1 MTLRP
6 GSRRQG
12 IIGESVR
19 RLEDEPLLRGD
30 ARFVADI
37 SFPNEA
43 HLRVVRSEVACGEIV
58 DIDVSDALGADG
70 VVGIWTGEDLAH
82 LPPIDFRQIGY
93 DELLPYRQTVLA
105 QGSVRYVGEPVA
117 IVVAE
122 DAYLAEDIAELVIV
136 DIEPLDLVPV
146 EAMVLESEYG
156 LVDQAFSQAHH
167 VLDLEFTVGRHSG
180 IPMETRGL
188 LARPDPETGQL
199 ELHGAS
205 KVPHYTCAAIS
216 TMLNLDP
223 HTVVG
228 RECAVGGG
236 FGIRGELYPEDVLVA
251 WAALRLNRPVK
262 WIEDRREHLI
272 AANHSRDQ
280 RHRIR
285 AAVDQDGLITAVDDE
300 FWYDQ
305 GAYVRTHG
313 ATVPSLTAAMLPGPY
328 SFPAYRSRGQI
339 VLTNKTP
346 AGTYRAPGRFE
357 ATFVCERV
365 VEAAA
370 RAVGLDP
377 VNVRRRNLIRPEA
390 MPFDRQLSVLGTSVV
405 LDSGDYPR
413 ILERLVDYIEF
424 ERLER
429 ELEQRRIDGE
439 LVGLGI
445 GMFVEKSGLGPFDD
459 VEITIRDDGS
469 VEVVT
474 GAASVGQGIET
485 VIAQICA
492 DDLDLDYRSIAVVHG
507 QTDRISRG
515 MGAFASRVTVMT
527 GSATRLAADA
537 VKEVARNL
545 AADLLEAS
553 VEDLEYRA
561 GAIGVRGQ
569 PDRSLTLSEIASASG
584 GELRAEASFTTD
596 HMTYPY
602 GAHAVLVSVD
612 PPTGEVEIERYVV
625 AYDVGR
631 AINPML
637 IEGQIQGGAAQG
649 IGGALLEELLYD
661 GVGQPLVTSF
671 MDYLMP
677 TASET
682 PAVEMLLSEDAP
694 SLLNPLGAK
703 GAGEGGTNACGAA
716 LATAIEQAIGRP
728 GAVTGLPVTP
738 SMIKAL
744 MKADPARG

>member
-1 MTLRP
+1 M
-6 GSRRQG
+6 
-12 IIGESVR
+12 IGESVR
-19 RLEDEPLLRGD
+19 RLEDGPLLRGR

-43 HLRVVRSEVACGEIV
+43 HLRVVRSEVASGSIV
-58 DIDVSDALGADG
+58 DIDVSEALRADG
-70 VVGIWTGEDLAH
+70 VVGVWTGEDLAAV
-82 LPPIDFRQIGY
+82 PPIDFRQIGY
-93 DELLPYRQTVLA
+93 DELLPYRQPVLA
-105 QGSVRYVGEPVA
+105 RGSVRYVGEPVA

-122 DAYLAEDIAELVIV
+122 DAYVAEDIAELVIV
-136 DIEPLDLVPV
+136 DIEPLELESV
-146 EAMVLESEYG
+146 EAMVLEGEYG
-156 LVDQAFSQAHH
+156 SVDQAFSEAHH
-167 VLDLEFTVGRHSG
+167 VLELELTVGRHSG

-188 LARPDPETGQL
+188 LARPDPDSGRL

-216 TMLNLDP
+216 AMLDLEP
-223 HTVVG
+223 QSVVG

-280 RHRIR
+280 RHIVR
-285 AAVDQDGLITAVDDE
+285 AAVDSDGLITAVDDE
-300 FWYDQ
+300 FWCDQ

-328 SFPAYRSRGQI
+328 AFPSYRSRGHI
-339 VLTNKTP
+339 CLSNKTP

-370 RAVGLDP
+370 RLVGLDP
-377 VNVRRRNLIRPEA
+377 VNVRRRNLIPTDA

-405 LDSGDYPR
+405 LDSGDYPL
-413 ILERLVDYIEF
+413 ILERLVDHIEF
-424 ERLER
+424 ERLDR
-429 ELEQRRIDGE
+429 ELAQRRSEGE
-439 LVGLGI
+439 MVGLGI
-445 GMFVEKSGLGPFDD
+445 GMFVEKSGLGPFED
-459 VEITIRDDGS
+459 VQISIRVDGS

-492 DDLDLDYRSIAVVHG
+492 DDLDMDYRNIEVVHG
-507 QTDRISRG
+507 QTDRIARG

-527 GSATRLAADA
+527 GSATRLATDA
-537 VKEVARNL
+537 VKEVARDL
-545 AADLLEAS
+545 AADMLEANA
-553 VEDLEYRA
+553 EDLEYRA

-569 PDRSLTLSEIASASG
+569 PGKTLTLAEIASAHG
-584 GELRAEASFTTD
+584 GTLRAEATFTTD

-602 GAHAVLVSVD
+602 GAHAVVVNVD
-612 PPTGEVEIERYVV
+612 AHTGAVKIERYVV
-625 AYDVGR
+625 AYDVGK

-649 IGGALLEELLYD
+649 VGGSLLEEFLYD
-661 GVGQPLVTSF
+661 SMGQPLVTSF
-671 MDYLMP
+671 MDYLLP
-677 TASET
+677 TASEM
-682 PAVEMLLSEDAP
+682 PAVEVLLSEDAP
-694 SLLNPLGAK
+694 SPLNPLGVK

-716 LATAIEQAIGRP
+716 LATAVEQAIGRP
-728 GAVTGLPVTP
+728 GAVTDLPITP
-738 SMIKAL
+738 SMIKA
-744 MKADPARG
+744 MMESAP

>member
-1 MTLRP
+1 M
-6 GSRRQG
+6 
-12 IIGESVR
+12 IGESVL
-19 RLEDEPLLRGD
+19 RLEDGPLLRGR
-30 ARFVADI
+30 ARFVADV
-37 SFPNEA
+37 SFPNEV
-43 HLRVVRSEVACGEIV
+43 HLRVVRSEIACGEIV
-58 DIDVSDALGADG
+58 EIDVSEALQADG
-70 VVGIWTGEDLAH
+70 VVGVWTGEDLAYV
-82 LPPIDFRQIGY
+82 PPIDFRQIGY
-93 DELLPYRQTVLA
+93 DELLPYRQPVLA
-105 QGSVRYVGEPVA
+105 QGTVRYVGEPVA
-117 IVVAE
+117 VVVAE
-122 DAYLAEDIAELVIV
+122 DAYMAEDIAELVIV
-136 DIEPLDLVPV
+136 DIEPSEFEPV
-146 EAMVLESEYG
+146 EAMVLDSKYG
-156 LVDQAFSQAHH
+156 SVDQAFSEADH
-167 VLDLEFTVGRHSG
+167 VLELELTVGRHSG

-188 LARPDPETGQL
+188 IARPDPDSGNL

-223 HTVVG
+223 RSVVG

-285 AAVDQDGLITAVDDE
+285 AAVSGDGTITAVDDE

-328 SFPAYRSRGQI
+328 VFPAYRSRGHI
-339 VLTNKTP
+339 CLSDKTP

-357 ATFVCERV
+357 ATFICERV

-370 RAVGLDP
+370 RSTGLDP
-377 VNVRRRNLIRPEA
+377 VSVRRRNLIAPDA
-390 MPFDRQLSVLGTSVV
+390 MPFDRRLAVLGTSVV

-413 ILERLVDYIEF
+413 ILERLVEHIDY

-429 ELEQRRIDGE
+429 ELTQRRLAGE
-439 LVGLGI
+439 LVGLGL
-445 GMFVEKSGLGPFDD
+445 GMFVEKSGLGPYDD
-459 VEITIRDDGS
+459 VHISVHGDGT

-492 DDLDLDYRSIAVVHG
+492 NDLDMDYRDIEVVHG
-507 QTDRISRG
+507 QTDRIARG

-527 GSATRLAADA
+527 GSATHLAADA
-537 VKEVARNL
+537 IKEVALDL
-545 AADLLEAS
+545 AADMLEANA
-553 VEDLEYRA
+553 EDLEYRG

-569 PDRSLTLSEIASASG
+569 PDRALTLAEIAAASG
-584 GELRAEASFTTD
+584 EPLRAEASFTTD

-602 GAHAVLVSVD
+602 GAHAVVVNVD
-612 PPTGEVEIERYVV
+612 PHTGEVEIERYVV

-649 IGGALLEELLYD
+649 IGGALLEEFLYD
-661 GVGQPLVTSF
+661 SAGQPLVTSF

-694 SLLNPLGAK
+694 SPLNPLGVK

-728 GAVTGLPVTP
+728 GAVTELPVTP

-744 MKADPARG
+744 MKSAL

>member
-1 MTLRP
+1 M
-6 GSRRQG
+6 
-12 IIGESVR
+12 IGESVR
-19 RLEDEPLLRGD
+19 RLEDGPLLRGR
-30 ARFVADI
+30 ARFVADV
-37 SFPNEA
+37 SFPDEV
-43 HLRVVRSEVACGEIV
+43 HLRVVRSEVASGLIV
-58 DIDVSDALGADG
+58 HIDVSEAVEADG
-70 VVGIWTGEDLAH
+70 IVGVWTGQDLAAV
-82 LPPIDFRQIGY
+82 PPIDFRQIGY
-93 DELLPYRQTVLA
+93 EELLPYRQPVLA
-105 QGSVRYVGEPVA
+105 REAVRYVGEPVA
-117 IVVAE
+117 IVVAD
-122 DAYLAEDIAELVIV
+122 DAYLAEDIAELVVV
-136 DIEPLDLVPV
+136 DIEPQDFEPV

-156 LVDQAFSQAHH
+156 PVDQAFSDAHH
-167 VLDLEFTVGRHSG
+167 VLEMELTVGRHSG

-188 LARPDPETGQL
+188 IARPDPDSGNL

-223 HTVVG
+223 RSVVG

-285 AAVDQDGLITAVDDE
+285 AAVSGDGTITAVDDE

-328 SFPAYRSRGQI
+328 VFPAYRSRGHI
-339 VLTNKTP
+339 CLSNKTP

-357 ATFVCERV
+357 ATFICERV

-370 RAVGLDP
+370 RSTGLDP
-377 VNVRRRNLIRPEA
+377 VSVRRRNLIAPDA
-390 MPFDRQLSVLGTSVV
+390 MPFDRRLAVLGTSVV

-413 ILERLVDYIEF
+413 ILERLVDYIDY

-429 ELEQRRIDGE
+429 ELTQRRLAGE
-439 LVGLGI
+439 LVGLGL
-445 GMFVEKSGLGPFDD
+445 GMFVEKSGLGPYDD
-459 VEITIRDDGS
+459 VQISVHGDGT

-492 DDLDLDYRSIAVVHG
+492 NDLDMDYRDIEVVHG
-507 QTDRISRG
+507 QTDRIARG

-537 VKEVARNL
+537 IKEVALDL
-545 AADLLEAS
+545 AADMLEANA
-553 VEDLEYRA
+553 EDLEYRG

-569 PDRSLTLSEIASASG
+569 PDRALTLAEIAAASG
-584 GELRAEASFTTD
+584 EPLRAEASFTTD

-602 GAHAVLVSVD
+602 GAHAVVVNVD
-612 PPTGEVEIERYVV
+612 PHTGEVEIERYVV

-649 IGGALLEELLYD
+649 IGGALLEEFLYD
-661 GVGQPLVTSF
+661 GAGQPLVTSF

-694 SLLNPLGAK
+694 SPLNPLGVK

-728 GAVTGLPVTP
+728 GAVTELPVTP

-744 MKADPARG
+744 MKSAL

>member
-1 MTLRP
+1 M
-6 GSRRQG
+6 
-12 IIGESVR
+12 IGESVR
-19 RLEDEPLLRGD
+19 RLEDDPLLRGR
-30 ARFVADI
+30 ARFIADV
-37 SFPNEA
+37 SFPNQA
-43 HLRVVRSEVACGEIV
+43 HLRVVRSEVARGLIV
-58 DIDVSDALGADG
+58 DIDVSEALRADG
-70 VVGIWTGEDLAH
+70 VIGVWTGEDLASVP
-82 LPPIDFRQIGY
+82 LIDFRQIGY
-93 DELLPYRQTVLA
+93 DELLPYRQPVLA
-105 QGSVRYVGEPVA
+105 RGSVRYVGEPVA
-117 IVVAE
+117 VVVAE
-122 DAYLAEDIAELVIV
+122 DAYVAEDIAELVIV
-136 DIEPLDLVPV
+136 DIEPHEMEPI

-156 LVDQAFSQAHH
+156 LVDKAFSEADH
-167 VLDLEFTVGRHSG
+167 VLELEFTVGRHSG

-188 LARPDPETGQL
+188 LARPDPDSGRL

-216 TMLNLDP
+216 AMLDLEP
-223 HTVVG
+223 HSVVG

-285 AAVDQDGLITAVDDE
+285 AAVNRDGLITAVDDE

-328 SFPAYRSRGQI
+328 AFPAYRSLGHI
-339 VLTNKTP
+339 CLSNKTP

-370 RAVGLDP
+370 HLVGLDP
-377 VNVRRRNLIRPEA
+377 VSVRQRNLISVDA
-390 MPFDRQLSVLGTSVV
+390 MPCDRQLAVLGTSVV
-405 LDSGDYPR
+405 LDSGDYSR
-413 ILERLVDYIEF
+413 ILGRLVGHIDF
-424 ERLER
+424 ERLDR
-429 ELEQRRIDGE
+429 ELAHRRSKGE

-445 GMFVEKSGLGPFDD
+445 AMFVEKSGLGPFED
-459 VEITIRDDGS
+459 VQISVRGDGS

-474 GAASVGQGIET
+474 GAASVGQGVET
-485 VIAQICA
+485 VVAQICA
-492 DDLDLDYRSIAVVHG
+492 DDLDMDYRDVEVVHG
-507 QTDRISRG
+507 QTDRIARG

-527 GSATRLAADA
+527 GSATRLATDA
-537 VKEVARNL
+537 VKGVALDR
-545 AADLLEAS
+545 ASDILEAKA
-553 VEDLEYRA
+553 EDLEYRA

-569 PDRSLTLSEIASASG
+569 PDRSLTLAEIASAG
-584 GELRAEASFTTD
+584 GGTLRAEATFDTD

-602 GAHAVLVSVD
+602 GAHAVVVEVD
-612 PPTGEVEIERYVV
+612 PHTGAVEIERYVV

-649 IGGALLEELLYD
+649 IGGALFEEFLYD
-661 GVGQPLVTSF
+661 SLGQPLVTSF
-671 MDYLMP
+671 MDYLLP

-682 PAVEMLLSEDAP
+682 PLVEVLLSEDAP
-694 SLLNPLGAK
+694 SPLNPLGVK

-716 LATAIEQAIGRP
+716 LAAAIDQAIGRP
-728 GAVTGLPVTP
+728 GAVTELPVTP
-738 SMIKAL
+738 SMIKAM
-744 MKADPARG
+744 MK

>member
-1 MTLRP
+1 M
-6 GSRRQG
+6 
-12 IIGESVR
+12 IGESVR
-19 RLEDEPLLRGD
+19 RLEDGPLLRGQ

-37 SFPNEA
+37 SFPYEA
-43 HLRVVRSEVACGEIV
+43 YLRVVRSEVACGEIV
-58 DIDVSDALGADG
+58 GIDVSEALEADG
-70 VVGIWTGEDLAH
+70 VVGIWTGEDLADV
-82 LPPIDFRQIGY
+82 PPIDFRQIGY
-93 DELLPYRQTVLA
+93 DELLPYRQPVLA
-105 QGSVRYVGEPVA
+105 RGSVRYVGEPVA

-122 DAYLAEDIAELVIV
+122 DAYEAEDIAELVIV
-136 DIEPLDLVPV
+136 DIEPHNFKPV
-146 EAMVLESEYG
+146 EAMVLDSEYG
-156 LVDQAFSQAHH
+156 SVDQAFSDAHH
-167 VLDLEFTVGRHSG
+167 VLELELTVGRHSG

-188 LARPDPETGQL
+188 LARPDPDTGRL

-216 TMLNLDP
+216 AMLDLEP
-223 HTVVG
+223 HSVVG

-285 AAVDQDGLITAVDDE
+285 AAVDEGGLITAVDDE

-328 SFPAYRSRGQI
+328 VFPSYRSRCHI
-339 VLTNKTP
+339 VLSAKTP

-357 ATFVCERV
+357 ATFVCERII
-365 VEAAA
+365 EAAA
-370 RAVGLDP
+370 YVVGLDP
-377 VNVRRRNLIRPEA
+377 VSVRRRNLIQPES
-390 MPFDRQLSVLGTSVV
+390 MPFDRRLAVLGTSVV

-413 ILERLVDYIEF
+413 ILERLVDHIEF

-429 ELEQRRIDGE
+429 ELAQRRKEGE

-459 VEITIRDDGS
+459 VQLSIRGDETA
-469 VEVVT
+469 EVVT
-474 GAASVGQGIET
+474 GVASVGQGIET
-485 VIAQICA
+485 VVAQICA
-492 DDLDLDYRSIAVVHG
+492 DALDMDYRNIEVVHG

-527 GSATRLAADA
+527 GSATRLAAEA
-537 VKEVARNL
+537 AREVARDL
-545 AADLLEAS
+545 AANMLEAS
-553 VEDLEYRA
+553 AEDLEYRA

-569 PDRSLTLSEIASASG
+569 PDRSLTLAEIASASG

-602 GAHAVLVSVD
+602 GAHAVVVGVD
-612 PPTGEVEIERYVV
+612 PHTGEVAIERYVV

-631 AINPML
+631 AVNPML

-649 IGGALLEELLYD
+649 IGGALLEEFLYD
-661 GVGQPLVTSF
+661 DVGQPLVTSF

-682 PAVEMLLSEDAP
+682 PAVEMLVSEDAP
-694 SLLNPLGAK
+694 SPLNPLGVK

-716 LATAIEQAIGRP
+716 LATAIEQAIGRT
-728 GAVTGLPVTP
+728 GAVTDLPVTP
-738 SMIKAL
+738 SMVKAL
-744 MKADPARG
+744 MKAGPARG

>member
-1 MTLRP
+1 
-6 GSRRQG
+6 
-12 IIGESVR
+12 
-19 RLEDEPLLRGD
+19 
-30 ARFVADI
+30 
-37 SFPNEA
+37 
-43 HLRVVRSEVACGEIV
+43 
-58 DIDVSDALGADG
+58 
-70 VVGIWTGEDLAH
+70 
-82 LPPIDFRQIGY
+82 
-93 DELLPYRQTVLA
+93 
-105 QGSVRYVGEPVA
+105 
-117 IVVAE
+117 
-122 DAYLAEDIAELVIV
+122 
-136 DIEPLDLVPV
+136 
-146 EAMVLESEYG
+146 
-156 LVDQAFSQAHH
+156 
-167 VLDLEFTVGRHSG
+167 
-180 IPMETRGL
+180 
-188 LARPDPETGQL
+188 
-199 ELHGAS
+199 
-205 KVPHYTCAAIS
+205 
-216 TMLNLDP
+216 MLNLDP
-223 HTVVG
+223 RSVVG

-285 AAVDQDGLITAVDDE
+285 AAVDEEGLITAVDDE

-328 SFPAYRSRGQI
+328 AFPAYRSRGHI
-339 VLTNKTP
+339 CLSSKTP

-370 RAVGLDP
+370 RLAGLDP
-377 VNVRRRNLIRPEA
+377 VSIRRRNLISADA

-405 LDSGDYPR
+405 LDSGDYSR
-413 ILERLVDYIEF
+413 ILDRLVDHIEF
-424 ERLER
+424 EQLESDLAR
-429 ELEQRRIDGE
+429 RRSEGEQ
-439 LVGLGI
+439 VGLGI
-445 GMFVEKSGLGPFDD
+445 GLFVEKSGLGPYDD
-459 VEITIRDDGS
+459 VEMTVRGDGS

-492 DDLDLDYRSIAVVHG
+492 DDLDMDYRDVVVVHG

-537 VKEVARNL
+537 VKKVARDL
-545 AADLLEAS
+545 ASEMLEAS
-553 VEDLEYRA
+553 AEDLEYRA

-569 PDRSLTLSEIASASG
+569 PDRALTLAEIASARG
-584 GELRAEASFTTD
+584 GELRGEASFATG

-602 GAHAVLVSVD
+602 GAHAVVVDVD
-612 PPTGEVEIERYVV
+612 PPTGAVSIERYVV
-625 AYDVGR
+625 AYDVGK

-649 IGGALLEELLYD
+649 IGGALLEEFLYD

-694 SLLNPLGAK
+694 SPLNPLGVK

-728 GAVTGLPVTP
+728 GAVTDLPVTP

-744 MKADPARG
+744 MKADPLGARAT

>member
-1 MTLRP
+1 M
-6 GSRRQG
+6 
-12 IIGESVR
+12 IGESVR
-19 RLEDEPLLRGD
+19 RLEDGPLLRGS
-30 ARFVADI
+30 ARFVGDI
-37 SFPNEA
+37 SFPDEA
-43 HLRVVRSEVACGEIV
+43 HLRVVRSEVASGLIT
-58 DIDVSDALGADG
+58 DIDISEALSADG
-70 VVGIWTGEDLAH
+70 VVGVWTGEDLAAV
-82 LPPIDFRQIGY
+82 PPIDFRQIGY
-93 DELLPYRQTVLA
+93 DELLPYRQPVLA
-105 QGSVRYVGEPVA
+105 RESVRYVGEPVA

-122 DAYLAEDIAELVIV
+122 DAYVAEDIAELVIV
-136 DIEPLDLVPV
+136 DIEPLDFEPV

-156 LVDQAFSQAHH
+156 AVDQAFSEAAH
-167 VLDLEFTVGRHSG
+167 VLELVLTVGRHSG

-188 LARPDPETGQL
+188 LARPDPVSGRL

-216 TMLNLDP
+216 AMLDLEP
-223 HTVVG
+223 HSVVG

-280 RHRIR
+280 RHRVR
-285 AAVDQDGLITAVDDE
+285 AAVNSDGLITAVDDE

-328 SFPAYRSRGQI
+328 AFGSYRSRGHI
-339 VLTNKTP
+339 CLSNKTP

-370 RAVGLDP
+370 HLVGRDP
-377 VNVRRRNLIRPEA
+377 VSVRRRNLIAPDA

-413 ILERLVDYIEF
+413 ILDRLVDHIEF
-424 ERLER
+424 ERLDR
-429 ELEQRRIDGE
+429 ELAQRRLEGE

-445 GMFVEKSGLGPFDD
+445 GMFVEKSGLGPFED
-459 VEITIRDDGS
+459 VEISIRSDGS

-474 GAASVGQGIET
+474 GAASVGQGVET
-485 VIAQICA
+485 VVAQICA
-492 DDLDLDYRSIAVVHG
+492 DDLDMDYREIEVIHG

-527 GSATRLAADA
+527 GSATRLAAEV
-537 VKEVARNL
+537 VKAAARGL
-545 AADLLEAS
+545 AADLLEAN

-569 PDRSLTLSEIASASG
+569 PDTALTLAEIAAASG
-584 GELRAEASFTTD
+584 GVLKAEATFTTD

-602 GAHAVLVSVD
+602 GAHAVVVVVD
-612 PPTGEVEIERYVV
+612 PQTGAVKIERYVV

-631 AINPML
+631 AVNPML

-649 IGGALLEELLYD
+649 IGGALLEEFLYD
-661 GVGQPLVTSF
+661 GAGQPLVTSF

-677 TASET
+677 TASEI

-694 SLLNPLGAK
+694 SPLNPLGVK

-716 LATAIEQAIGRP
+716 LATAVEQAIGQP
-728 GAVTGLPVTP
+728 GAVTELPITP
-738 SMIKAL
+738 SMIKA
-744 MKADPARG
+744 MMR

>member
-1 MTLRP
+1 M
-6 GSRRQG
+6 
-12 IIGESVR
+12 IGESVR
-19 RLEDEPLLRGD
+19 RLEDGPLLRGR
-30 ARFVADI
+30 ARFVADV
-37 SFPNEA
+37 SFPDEV
-43 HLRVVRSEVACGEIV
+43 HLRVVRSEIAYGEIV
-58 DIDVSDALGADG
+58 EVDVSEALQADG
-70 VVGIWTGEDLAH
+70 VVGVWTGEDLASV
-82 LPPIDFRQIGY
+82 PPIDFRQIGY
-93 DELLPYRQTVLA
+93 DELLPYRQPVLA
-105 QGSVRYVGEPVA
+105 RGSVRYVGEPVA
-117 IVVAE
+117 VVVAE
-122 DAYLAEDIAELVIV
+122 DAYMAEDIAELVIV
-136 DIEPLDLVPV
+136 DIEPREFEPV
-146 EAMVLESEYG
+146 EAMVLHSEYG
-156 LVDQAFSQAHH
+156 SVDQAFSEADH
-167 VLDLEFTVGRHSG
+167 VLELELTVGRHSG

-188 LARPDPETGQL
+188 IARPDPDSGNL

-216 TMLNLDP
+216 IMLNLDP
-223 HTVVG
+223 RSVVG

-285 AAVDQDGLITAVDDE
+285 AAVSGDGTITAVDDE

-328 SFPAYRSRGQI
+328 VFPAYRSRGHI
-339 VLTNKTP
+339 CLSNKTP

-357 ATFVCERV
+357 ATFICERV

-370 RAVGLDP
+370 RSTGLDP
-377 VNVRRRNLIRPEA
+377 VSVRRRNLIAPDA
-390 MPFDRQLSVLGTSVV
+390 MPFDRRLAVLGTSVV

-413 ILERLVDYIEF
+413 ILERLVDHIDY

-429 ELEQRRIDGE
+429 ELTQRRLAGE
-439 LVGLGI
+439 LVGLGL
-445 GMFVEKSGLGPFDD
+445 GMFVEKSGLGPYDD
-459 VEITIRDDGS
+459 VQISVHGDGT

-492 DDLDLDYRSIAVVHG
+492 NDLDMDYRDIKVVHG
-507 QTDRISRG
+507 QTDRIARG

-527 GSATRLAADA
+527 GSATHLAADA
-537 VKEVARNL
+537 IKEVALDL
-545 AADLLEAS
+545 AADMLEANA
-553 VEDLEYRA
+553 EDLEYRG

-569 PDRSLTLSEIASASG
+569 PDRALTLAEIAAASG
-584 GELRAEASFTTD
+584 EPLRAEASFTTD

-602 GAHAVLVSVD
+602 GAHAVVVNVD
-612 PPTGEVEIERYVV
+612 PHTGEVEIERYVV

-649 IGGALLEELLYD
+649 IGGALLEEFLYD
-661 GVGQPLVTSF
+661 SAGQPLVTSF

-677 TASET
+677 TASDT

-694 SLLNPLGAK
+694 SPLNPLGVK

-728 GAVTGLPVTP
+728 GAVTELPVTP

-744 MKADPARG
+744 MKSAL

>member
-1 MTLRP
+1 M
-6 GSRRQG
+6 
-12 IIGESVR
+12 IGESVR
-19 RLEDEPLLRGD
+19 RLEDDPLLRGR
-30 ARFVADI
+30 ARFIADV
-37 SFPNEA
+37 SFPNQA
-43 HLRVVRSEVACGEIV
+43 YLRVVRSEIARGLIV
-58 DIDVSDALGADG
+58 DIDVSEALRADG
-70 VVGIWTGEDLAH
+70 VIGVWTGEDLASV
-82 LPPIDFRQIGY
+82 PPIDFRQIGY
-93 DELLPYRQTVLA
+93 DELVPYRQPVLA
-105 QGSVRYVGEPVA
+105 RESVRYVGEPVA
-117 IVVAE
+117 VVVAE
-122 DAYLAEDIAELVIV
+122 DAYVAEDIAELVIV
-136 DIEPLDLVPV
+136 DIEPHEIEPV

-156 LVDQAFSQAHH
+156 SVEQAFLEADH
-167 VLDLEFTVGRHSG
+167 VLELELTVGRHSG

-188 LARPDPETGQL
+188 IARPDPESGRL
-199 ELHGAS
+199 ELHGAA

-216 TMLNLDP
+216 AMLNLEP
-223 HTVVG
+223 HSVIG

-285 AAVDQDGLITAVDDE
+285 AAVNRDGSIAAVDDE

-328 SFPAYRSRGQI
+328 AFPAYRSRGHI
-339 VLTNKTP
+339 CLSNKTP

-370 RAVGLDP
+370 RLVGLDP
-377 VNVRRRNLIRPEA
+377 VSIRRRNLISADA
-390 MPFDRQLSVLGTSVV
+390 MPFDRQLAVLGTSVV
-405 LDSGDYPR
+405 LDSGDYSR
-413 ILERLVDYIEF
+413 ILDRLVDHIDF
-424 ERLER
+424 ERIAR
-429 ELEQRRIDGE
+429 ELDQRRADGE
-439 LVGLGI
+439 LAGLGI

-459 VEITIRDDGS
+459 VQISIRGDGT

-474 GAASVGQGIET
+474 GAASVGQGVET

-492 DDLDLDYRSIAVVHG
+492 DDLDMDYRDIEVVHG

-515 MGAFASRVTVMT
+515 LGAFASRVTVMT
-527 GSATRLAADA
+527 GSATRLATDA
-537 VKEVARNL
+537 VKEVARDVASN
-545 AADLLEAS
+545 LLEANA
-553 VEDLEYRA
+553 EDLEYRA

-569 PDRSLTLSEIASASG
+569 PDRSLTLVEIAKASG

-602 GAHAVLVSVD
+602 GAHAVVVEVD
-612 PPTGEVEIERYVV
+612 PNTGAVEIERYVV
-625 AYDVGR
+625 AYDVGK

-649 IGGALLEELLYD
+649 VGGALLEEFLYD
-661 GVGQPLVTSF
+661 SAGQPLVTSF

-682 PAVEMLLSEDAP
+682 PAVEVLLSEDAP
-694 SLLNPLGAK
+694 SPLNPLGVK

-728 GAVTGLPVTP
+728 GAVTDLPITP

-744 MKADPARG
+744 MKSDH

>member
-1 MTLRP
+1 M
-6 GSRRQG
+6 
-12 IIGESVR
+12 IGESVR
-19 RLEDEPLLRGD
+19 RLEDGPLLRGR
-30 ARFVADI
+30 ARFVADV
-37 SFPNEA
+37 SFPDEV
-43 HLRVVRSEVACGEIV
+43 HLRVVRSEIAYGEIV
-58 DIDVSDALGADG
+58 EVDVSEALQADG
-70 VVGIWTGEDLAH
+70 VVGVWTGEDLASV
-82 LPPIDFRQIGY
+82 PPIDFRQIGY
-93 DELLPYRQTVLA
+93 DELLPYRQPVLA
-105 QGSVRYVGEPVA
+105 RGSVRYVGEPVA
-117 IVVAE
+117 VVVAE
-122 DAYLAEDIAELVIV
+122 DAYMAEDIAELVIV
-136 DIEPLDLVPV
+136 DIEPREFEPV
-146 EAMVLESEYG
+146 EAMVLHSEYG
-156 LVDQAFSQAHH
+156 SVDQAFSEADH
-167 VLDLEFTVGRHSG
+167 VLELELTVGRHSG

-188 LARPDPETGQL
+188 IARPDPDSGNL

-216 TMLNLDP
+216 IMLNLDP
-223 HTVVG
+223 RSVVG

-285 AAVDQDGLITAVDDE
+285 AAVSGDGTITAVDDE

-328 SFPAYRSRGQI
+328 VFPAYRSRGHI
-339 VLTNKTP
+339 CLSDKTP

-357 ATFVCERV
+357 ATFICERV

-370 RAVGLDP
+370 RSTGLDP
-377 VNVRRRNLIRPEA
+377 VSVRRRNLIAPDA
-390 MPFDRQLSVLGTSVV
+390 MPFDRRLAVLGTSVV

-413 ILERLVDYIEF
+413 ILERLVEHIDY

-429 ELEQRRIDGE
+429 ELTQRRLAGE
-439 LVGLGI
+439 LVGLGL
-445 GMFVEKSGLGPFDD
+445 GMFVEKSGLGPYDD
-459 VEITIRDDGS
+459 VQISVHGDGT

-492 DDLDLDYRSIAVVHG
+492 NDLDMDYRDIEVVHG
-507 QTDRISRG
+507 QTDRIARG

-527 GSATRLAADA
+527 GSATHLAADA
-537 VKEVARNL
+537 IKEVALDL
-545 AADLLEAS
+545 AADMLEANA
-553 VEDLEYRA
+553 EDLEYRG

-569 PDRSLTLSEIASASG
+569 PDRALTLAEIAAASG
-584 GELRAEASFTTD
+584 EPLRAEASFTTD

-602 GAHAVLVSVD
+602 GAHAVVVNVD
-612 PPTGEVEIERYVV
+612 PHTGEVEIERYVV

-649 IGGALLEELLYD
+649 IGGALLEEFLYD
-661 GVGQPLVTSF
+661 SAGQPLVTSF

-694 SLLNPLGAK
+694 SPLNPLGVK

-728 GAVTGLPVTP
+728 GAVTELPVTP

-744 MKADPARG
+744 MKSAL

>member
-1 MTLRP
+1 M
-6 GSRRQG
+6 
-12 IIGESVR
+12 IGESVR
-19 RLEDEPLLRGD
+19 RLEDDPLLRGR
-30 ARFVADI
+30 ARFIADI
-37 SFPNEA
+37 SFPNQA
-43 HLRVVRSEVACGEIV
+43 HLRVVRSEIARGLIV
-58 DIDVSDALGADG
+58 DIDVSEALRADG
-70 VVGIWTGEDLAH
+70 VIGVWTGEDLASV
-82 LPPIDFRQIGY
+82 PPIDFRQIGY
-93 DELLPYRQTVLA
+93 DELLPYRQPVLA
-105 QGSVRYVGEPVA
+105 RGSVRYVGEPVA
-117 IVVAE
+117 VVVAE
-122 DAYLAEDIAELVIV
+122 DAYGAEDIAELVIV
-136 DIEPLDLVPV
+136 DIEPHEMEPV

-156 LVDQAFSQAHH
+156 PVDQAFSEADH
-167 VLDLEFTVGRHSG
+167 VLELELSVGRHSG

-188 LARPDPETGQL
+188 LARPDPDSGLL

-216 TMLNLDP
+216 AMLNLEP
-223 HTVVG
+223 HSVIG

-285 AAVDQDGLITAVDDE
+285 AAVNRDGSIAAVDDE

-328 SFPAYRSRGQI
+328 AFPAYRSRGHI
-339 VLTNKTP
+339 CLSNKTP

-370 RAVGLDP
+370 RLVGLDP
-377 VNVRRRNLIRPEA
+377 VSIRRRNLISADA
-390 MPFDRQLSVLGTSVV
+390 MPFDRQLAVLGTSVV
-405 LDSGDYPR
+405 LDSGDYSR
-413 ILERLVDYIEF
+413 ILDRLVDHIDF
-424 ERLER
+424 ERIAR
-429 ELEQRRIDGE
+429 ELDQRRADGE

-459 VEITIRDDGS
+459 VQISIRGDGT

-474 GAASVGQGIET
+474 GAASVGQGVET

-492 DDLDLDYRSIAVVHG
+492 DDLDMDYRDIEVVHG

-527 GSATRLAADA
+527 GSATRLATDA
-537 VKEVARNL
+537 VKEVARDVASN
-545 AADLLEAS
+545 LLEANA
-553 VEDLEYRA
+553 EDLEYRA

-569 PDRSLTLSEIASASG
+569 PDRSLTLAEIAEASG
-584 GELRAEASFTTD
+584 GELGAEASFTTD

-602 GAHAVLVSVD
+602 GAHAVVVDVD
-612 PPTGEVEIERYVV
+612 PDTGAVKIEKYVV

-649 IGGALLEELLYD
+649 IGGALLEEFLYD
-661 GVGQPLVTSF
+661 SAGQPLVTSF

-682 PAVEMLLSEDAP
+682 PAVEALLSEDAP
-694 SLLNPLGAK
+694 SPLNPLGVK

-716 LATAIEQAIGRP
+716 LASAIEQAIGRP
-728 GAVTGLPVTP
+728 GAVTDLPVTP
-738 SMIKAL
+738 SMIKA
-744 MKADPARG
+744 MMR

>member
-1 MTLRP
+1 M
-6 GSRRQG
+6 
-12 IIGESVR
+12 IGESVR
-19 RLEDEPLLRGD
+19 RVEDGPLLRGQ
-30 ARFVADI
+30 ARFIADI
-37 SFPNEA
+37 SFPDEA

-58 DIDVSDALGADG
+58 DVDVSEALQADG
-70 VVGIWTGEDLAH
+70 VVGVWTGEDLAAV
-82 LPPIDFRQIGY
+82 PPIDFRQIGY
-93 DELLPYRQTVLA
+93 DELLPYRQPVLA
-105 QGSVRYVGEPVA
+105 QGTVRYVGEPVA
-117 IVVAE
+117 VVVAE
-122 DAYLAEDIAELVIV
+122 DAYMAEDIAELVIV
-136 DIEPLDLVPV
+136 DIEPHDFEPV
-146 EAMVLESEYG
+146 EAMVLDSEYG
-156 LVDQAFSQAHH
+156 PVDQAFSEAHH
-167 VLDLEFTVGRHSG
+167 VLELELSVGRHSG

-188 LARPDPETGQL
+188 IARPDPDSGIL

-216 TMLNLDP
+216 AMLDLEP
-223 HTVVG
+223 PSVVG
-228 RECAVGGG
+228 RECSVGGG

-280 RHRIR
+280 RHRIK
-285 AAVDQDGLITAVDDE
+285 AAVSGDGTITAVDDE

-328 SFPAYRSRGQI
+328 VFPAYRSRGHI
-339 VLTNKTP
+339 CLSNKTP

-357 ATFVCERV
+357 ATFICERV

-370 RAVGLDP
+370 RTTGLDP
-377 VNVRRRNLIRPEA
+377 VNARLRNLITPDA
-390 MPFDRQLSVLGTSVV
+390 MPFDRQLAVLGTSVV

-413 ILERLVDYIEF
+413 ILERLVDHIDY

-429 ELEQRRIDGE
+429 ELTQRRSAGE
-439 LVGLGI
+439 LVGLGL

-459 VEITIRDDGS
+459 VQISVRGDGT
-469 VEVVT
+469 VEVIT
-474 GAASVGQGIET
+474 GAASVGQGVET
-485 VIAQICA
+485 VVAQICA
-492 DDLDLDYRSIAVVHG
+492 DALEMDYRNIEVVHG

-527 GSATRLAADA
+527 GSAAQLAADA
-537 VKEVARNL
+537 IKEVAL
-545 AADLLEAS
+545 DHAADTLEANA
-553 VEDLEYRA
+553 EDLEYRS

-569 PDRSLTLSEIASASG
+569 PDRSFTLAEIAAAQG
-584 GELRAEASFTTD
+584 GELQAEASFTTD

-602 GAHAVLVSVD
+602 GAHAVVVNVD
-612 PPTGEVEIERYVV
+612 PHTGAVEIERYVV

-631 AINPML
+631 AVNPML

-649 IGGALLEELLYD
+649 IGGALLEEFLYD
-661 GVGQPLVTSF
+661 GAGQPLVTSF

-694 SLLNPLGAK
+694 SPLNPLGVK

-716 LATAIEQAIGRP
+716 LATAIEQAIGQP
-728 GAVTGLPVTP
+728 GAVTDLPITP

-744 MKADPARG
+744 MKSAP

>member
-1 MTLRP
+1 M
-6 GSRRQG
+6 
-12 IIGESVR
+12 IGESVR
-19 RLEDEPLLRGD
+19 RLEDDPLLRGR
-30 ARFVADI
+30 ARFIADI
-37 SFPNEA
+37 SFPNQA
-43 HLRVVRSEVACGEIV
+43 HLRVVRSEIARGLIV
-58 DIDVSDALGADG
+58 DIDVSEALRADG
-70 VVGIWTGEDLAH
+70 VIGVWTGEDLASV
-82 LPPIDFRQIGY
+82 PPIDFRQIGY
-93 DELLPYRQTVLA
+93 DELLPYRQPVLA
-105 QGSVRYVGEPVA
+105 RGSVRYVGEPVA
-117 IVVAE
+117 VVVAE
-122 DAYLAEDIAELVIV
+122 DAYGAEDIAELVIV
-136 DIEPLDLVPV
+136 DIEPHEMEPV

-156 LVDQAFSQAHH
+156 PVDQAFSEADH
-167 VLDLEFTVGRHSG
+167 VLELELSVGRHSG

-188 LARPDPETGQL
+188 LARPDPDSGLL

-216 TMLNLDP
+216 AMLNLEP
-223 HTVVG
+223 HSVIG

-285 AAVDQDGLITAVDDE
+285 AAVNRDGSIAAVDDE

-328 SFPAYRSRGQI
+328 AFPAYRSRGHI
-339 VLTNKTP
+339 CLSNKTP

-370 RAVGLDP
+370 RLVGLDP
-377 VNVRRRNLIRPEA
+377 VSIRRRNLISADA
-390 MPFDRQLSVLGTSVV
+390 MPFDRQLAVLGTSVV
-405 LDSGDYPR
+405 LDSGDYSR
-413 ILERLVDYIEF
+413 ILDHLVDHIDF
-424 ERLER
+424 ERISR
-429 ELEQRRIDGE
+429 ELDQRRADGE

-459 VEITIRDDGS
+459 VQISIRGDGT

-474 GAASVGQGIET
+474 GAASVGQGVET

-492 DDLDLDYRSIAVVHG
+492 DDLDMDYRDIEVVHG

-527 GSATRLAADA
+527 GSATRLATDA
-537 VKEVARNL
+537 VKEVARDVASN
-545 AADLLEAS
+545 LLEAKA
-553 VEDLEYRA
+553 EDLEYRA

-569 PDRSLTLSEIASASG
+569 PDRSLTLAEIAEASG
-584 GELRAEASFTTD
+584 GELGAEASFTTD

-602 GAHAVLVSVD
+602 GAHAVVVD
-612 PPTGEVEIERYVV
+612 VDSDTGAVKIEKYLV

-649 IGGALLEELLYD
+649 IGGALLEEFFYD
-661 GVGQPLVTSF
+661 SAGQPLVTSF

-677 TASET
+677 TASEM
-682 PAVEMLLSEDAP
+682 PAVEALLSEDAP
-694 SLLNPLGAK
+694 SPLNPLGVK

-716 LATAIEQAIGRP
+716 LASAIEQAIGRP
-728 GAVTGLPVTP
+728 GAVTDLPVTP
-738 SMIKAL
+738 SKLKAL
-744 MKADPARG
+744 MKSDP

>member
-1 MTLRP
+1 M
-6 GSRRQG
+6 
-12 IIGESVR
+12 IGESVR
-19 RLEDEPLLRGD
+19 RLEDDSLLRGR
-30 ARFVADI
+30 ARFIADI
-37 SFPNEA
+37 SFPNQA
-43 HLRVVRSEVACGEIV
+43 HLRVVRSEIARGLIV
-58 DIDVSDALGADG
+58 DIDVSEALRADG
-70 VVGIWTGEDLAH
+70 VIGVWTGEDLASV
-82 LPPIDFRQIGY
+82 PQIDFRQIGY
-93 DELLPYRQTVLA
+93 DELLPYRQPVLA
-105 QGSVRYVGEPVA
+105 RGSVRYVGEPVA
-117 IVVAE
+117 VVVAE
-122 DAYLAEDIAELVIV
+122 DAYVAEDIAELVIV
-136 DIEPLDLVPV
+136 DIEPHEMEPV

-156 LVDQAFSQAHH
+156 PVDQAFSEADH
-167 VLDLEFTVGRHSG
+167 VLELEFTVGRHSG

-188 LARPDPETGQL
+188 LARPDPDSGRL

-216 TMLNLDP
+216 AMLDLEP
-223 HTVVG
+223 HSVVG

-262 WIEDRREHLI
+262 WIEDRREHLV

-285 AAVDQDGLITAVDDE
+285 AAVKRDGLIVAVDDE

-328 SFPAYRSRGQI
+328 AFPAYRSRGHI
-339 VLTNKTP
+339 CLSNKTP

-370 RAVGLDP
+370 HLVGLDP
-377 VNVRRRNLIRPEA
+377 VSVRQRNLISVDA
-390 MPFDRQLSVLGTSVV
+390 MPFDRQLAVLGTSVV
-405 LDSGDYPR
+405 LDSGDYSR
-413 ILERLVDYIEF
+413 ILERLVGHIDF
-424 ERLER
+424 ERLDG
-429 ELEQRRIDGE
+429 ELAHRRSKGE

-445 GMFVEKSGLGPFDD
+445 GMFVEKSGLGPFED
-459 VEITIRDDGS
+459 VQISIRGDGT

-474 GAASVGQGIET
+474 GAASVGQGVET

-492 DDLDLDYRSIAVVHG
+492 DDLDMDYRDIEVVHG

-527 GSATRLAADA
+527 GSATRLATDA
-537 VKEVARNL
+537 VKEVARDR
-545 AADLLEAS
+545 ASDMLEAKA
-553 VEDLEYRA
+553 EDLEYRA
-561 GAIGVRGQ
+561 GKIGVRGQ
-569 PDRSLTLSEIASASG
+569 PDKSLTLAEIASAG
-584 GELRAEASFTTD
+584 GGTLRAEATFNTD

-602 GAHAVLVSVD
+602 GAHAVVVEVD
-612 PPTGEVEIERYVV
+612 PHSGAVEIERYVV

-649 IGGALLEELLYD
+649 IGGALFEEFLYD
-661 GVGQPLVTSF
+661 SLGQPLVTSF
-671 MDYLMP
+671 MDYLLP

-682 PAVEMLLSEDAP
+682 PPVEVLLSEDAP
-694 SLLNPLGAK
+694 SPLNPLGVK

-728 GAVTGLPVTP
+728 GAVTDLPVTP

-744 MKADPARG
+744 MKSER

>member
-1 MTLRP
+1 M
-6 GSRRQG
+6 
-12 IIGESVR
+12 IGESVR
-19 RLEDEPLLRGD
+19 RLEDGPLLRGS

-43 HLRVVRSEVACGEIV
+43 HLRVVRSEMASGLIV
-58 DIDVSDALGADG
+58 DIDISEALRADG
-70 VVGIWTGEDLAH
+70 VVGVWTGEDLAAV
-82 LPPIDFRQIGY
+82 PPIDFRQIGY
-93 DELLPYRQTVLA
+93 DELLPHRQPVLA
-105 QGSVRYVGEPVA
+105 RGSVRYVGEPVA

-122 DAYLAEDIAELVIV
+122 DAYVAEDIAELVIV
-136 DIEPLDLVPV
+136 DIEPLELEPV
-146 EAMVLESEYG
+146 EAMVLEGEYG
-156 LVDQAFSQAHH
+156 SVDQAFSEAHH
-167 VLDLEFTVGRHSG
+167 VLELELTVGRHSG

-188 LARPDPETGQL
+188 LARPDPDSGRL

-216 TMLNLDP
+216 SMLDLEP
-223 HTVVG
+223 HSVVG

-285 AAVDQDGLITAVDDE
+285 AAVDSDGLITAVDDE
-300 FWYDQ
+300 FWCDQ

-328 SFPAYRSRGQI
+328 AFPSYRSRGHI
-339 VLTNKTP
+339 CLSNKTP

-370 RAVGLDP
+370 RLVGLDP
-377 VNVRRRNLIRPEA
+377 VSVRRRNLIPTDA

-413 ILERLVDYIEF
+413 ILDRLVDHIEF
-424 ERLER
+424 ERLDR
-429 ELEQRRIDGE
+429 ELAQRRTEGE

-445 GMFVEKSGLGPFDD
+445 GMFVEKSGLGPFED
-459 VEITIRDDGS
+459 VQISIRGDGS

-492 DDLDLDYRSIAVVHG
+492 DDLDMDYRNIEVVHG

-527 GSATRLAADA
+527 GSATRLATDA
-537 VKEVARNL
+537 VKEVARDL
-545 AADLLEAS
+545 AADMLEANT
-553 VEDLEYRA
+553 EDLEYRT

-569 PDRSLTLSEIASASG
+569 PDKSLTLAEIASAR
-584 GELRAEASFTTD
+584 GESLRAEATFTTD

-602 GAHAVLVSVD
+602 GAHAVVVD
-612 PPTGEVEIERYVV
+612 IDPHTGAVKIQRYVV

-637 IEGQIQGGAAQG
+637 
-649 IGGALLEELLYD
+649 D
-661 GVGQPLVTSF
+661 RRT
-671 MDYLMP
+671 
-677 TASET
+677 
-682 PAVEMLLSEDAP
+682 
-694 SLLNPLGAK
+694 
-703 GAGEGGTNACGAA
+703 
-716 LATAIEQAIGRP
+716 
-728 GAVTGLPVTP
+728 
-738 SMIKAL
+738 
-744 MKADPARG
+744 DPRRCRSR

>member
-1 MTLRP
+1 M
-6 GSRRQG
+6 
-12 IIGESVR
+12 IGESVR
-19 RLEDEPLLRGD
+19 RLEDGPLLRGR
-30 ARFVADI
+30 ARFVADV

-43 HLRVVRSEVACGEIV
+43 HLRVVRSEIACGEIV
-58 DIDVSDALGADG
+58 DIDVSEALQADG
-70 VVGIWTGEDLAH
+70 VVGVWTGEDLAAV
-82 LPPIDFRQIGY
+82 PPIDFRQIGY
-93 DELLPYRQTVLA
+93 DELLPYRQPVLA
-105 QGSVRYVGEPVA
+105 QGTVRYVGEPVA
-117 IVVAE
+117 VVVAE
-122 DAYLAEDIAELVIV
+122 DAYMAEDIAELVIV
-136 DIEPLDLVPV
+136 DIDPRDLEPV
-146 EAMVLESEYG
+146 EAMVLDSEYG
-156 LVDQAFSQAHH
+156 SVDQAFSEADH
-167 VLDLEFTVGRHSG
+167 VLELELTVGRHSG

-188 LARPDPETGQL
+188 LARPDPDTGRL

-205 KVPHYTCAAIS
+205 KVPHYTCSAIS
-216 TMLNLDP
+216 AMLNLEARS
-223 HTVVG
+223 VVG
-228 RECAVGGG
+228 REYAVGGG

-285 AAVDQDGLITAVDDE
+285 VAVDRDGLITGVDDE

-328 SFPAYRSRGQI
+328 AFPAYRSRGHI
-339 VLTNKTP
+339 VLSHKTP

-370 RAVGLDP
+370 RVAGLDP
-377 VNVRRRNLIRPEA
+377 VSFRRRNLIWPDA

-413 ILERLVDYIEF
+413 ILERLVDHIKLEQ
-424 ERLER
+424 LER
-429 ELEQRRIDGE
+429 QLEQRRLNGE

-459 VEITIRDDGS
+459 VRLSIRSDGTA
-469 VEVVT
+469 EVVT

-485 VIAQICA
+485 VVAQICA
-492 DDLDLDYRSIAVVHG
+492 DALDMDYRNIEVVHG

-527 GSATRLAADA
+527 GSATCLAADA
-537 VKEVARNL
+537 VKEVARGL
-545 AADLLEAS
+545 ASDMLEARA
-553 VEDLEYRA
+553 EDLEYRA

-569 PDRSLTLSEIASASG
+569 PDRSLTLAEIASAQG

-602 GAHAVLVSVD
+602 GAHAVVVNVD
-612 PPTGEVEIERYVV
+612 PNSGAVEIERYVV

-631 AINPML
+631 AVNPML

-649 IGGALLEELLYD
+649 IGGALLEDFLYD
-661 GVGQPLVTSF
+661 SAGQPLVTSF

-694 SLLNPLGAK
+694 SPLNPLGVK

-716 LATAIEQAIGRP
+716 LATAIEQAIGKP
-728 GAVTGLPVTP
+728 GAITDLPVTP
-738 SMIKAL
+738 SMIKGL
-744 MKADPARG
+744 MKFAP

>member
-1 MTLRP
+1 M
-6 GSRRQG
+6 
-12 IIGESVR
+12 IGESVR
-19 RLEDEPLLRGD
+19 RLEDDPLLRGR
-30 ARFVADI
+30 ARFIADI
-37 SFPNEA
+37 SFPNQA
-43 HLRVVRSEVACGEIV
+43 HLRVVRSEVARGLIV
-58 DIDVSDALGADG
+58 DIDVSEALRADG
-70 VVGIWTGEDLAH
+70 VIGVWTGEDLAS

-93 DELLPYRQTVLA
+93 DELLPYRQPVLA
-105 QGSVRYVGEPVA
+105 RGSVRYVGEPVA
-117 IVVAE
+117 VVVAE
-122 DAYLAEDIAELVIV
+122 DAYVAEDIAELVIV
-136 DIEPLDLVPV
+136 EIEPQEMEPV

-156 LVDQAFSQAHH
+156 LVDQAFCEADH
-167 VLDLEFTVGRHSG
+167 VLELEFTVGRHSG

-188 LARPDPETGQL
+188 LARPDPDSGRL

-216 TMLNLDP
+216 AMLDLEP
-223 HTVVG
+223 HSVVG

-285 AAVDQDGLITAVDDE
+285 AAVNRDGLITAVDDE
-300 FWYDQ
+300 FWCDQ
-305 GAYVRTHG
+305 GAYIRTHG

-328 SFPAYRSRGQI
+328 VFSAYRSRGHI
-339 VLTNKTP
+339 CLSNKTP

-370 RAVGLDP
+370 HLVGLDP
-377 VNVRRRNLIRPEA
+377 VSVRQRNLISVDA
-390 MPFDRQLSVLGTSVV
+390 MPFDRQLAVLGTSVV
-405 LDSGDYPR
+405 LDSGDYSR
-413 ILERLVDYIEF
+413 ILGRLVGHIDF
-424 ERLER
+424 ERLDR
-429 ELEQRRIDGE
+429 ELAYRRSKGE

-445 GMFVEKSGLGPFDD
+445 GMFVEKSGLGPFED
-459 VEITIRDDGS
+459 VQISVHGDGS

-474 GAASVGQGIET
+474 GAASVGQGVET
-485 VIAQICA
+485 VVAQICA
-492 DDLDLDYRSIAVVHG
+492 DDLDMDYRDVEVVHG
-507 QTDRISRG
+507 QTDRIARG

-527 GSATRLAADA
+527 GSATRMATDA
-537 VKEVARNL
+537 VKEVARDR
-545 AADLLEAS
+545 ASDMLEAKA
-553 VEDLEYRA
+553 EDLEYRM

-569 PDRSLTLSEIASASG
+569 PDKSLTLAEIASAG
-584 GELRAEASFTTD
+584 GGTLRAEATFNTD

-602 GAHAVLVSVD
+602 GAHAVVVDVD
-612 PPTGEVEIERYVV
+612 PHSGAVKIERYVV

-649 IGGALLEELLYD
+649 IGGALLEEFLYD
-661 GVGQPLVTSF
+661 SLGQPLVTSF
-671 MDYLMP
+671 MDYLLP

-682 PAVEMLLSEDAP
+682 PPVEVLLSEDAP
-694 SLLNPLGAK
+694 SPLNPLGVK

-716 LATAIEQAIGRP
+716 LASAIEQAIGRP
-728 GAVTGLPVTP
+728 GAVTDLPITP
-738 SMIKAL
+738 SMIKAM
-744 MKADPARG
+744 MKSAP

>member
-1 MTLRP
+1 M
-6 GSRRQG
+6 
-12 IIGESVR
+12 IGESVR
-19 RLEDEPLLRGD
+19 RLEDGPLLRGR

-43 HLRVVRSEVACGEIV
+43 HLRVVRSEVASGSIV
-58 DIDVSDALGADG
+58 DIDVSEALRADG
-70 VVGIWTGEDLAH
+70 VVGVWTGEDLAAV
-82 LPPIDFRQIGY
+82 PPIDFRQIGY
-93 DELLPYRQTVLA
+93 DELLPYRQPVLA
-105 QGSVRYVGEPVA
+105 RGSVRYVGEPVA

-122 DAYLAEDIAELVIV
+122 DAYVAEDIAELVIV
-136 DIEPLDLVPV
+136 DIEPLELESV
-146 EAMVLESEYG
+146 EAMVLEGEYG
-156 LVDQAFSQAHH
+156 SVDQAFSEAHH
-167 VLDLEFTVGRHSG
+167 VLELELTVGRHSG

-188 LARPDPETGQL
+188 LARPDPDSGRL

-216 TMLNLDP
+216 AMLDLEP
-223 HTVVG
+223 QSVVG

-280 RHRIR
+280 RHRVR
-285 AAVDQDGLITAVDDE
+285 AAVDSDGLITAVDDE
-300 FWYDQ
+300 FWCDQ

-328 SFPAYRSRGQI
+328 AFPSYRSRGHI
-339 VLTNKTP
+339 CLSNKTP

-370 RAVGLDP
+370 RLVGLDP
-377 VNVRRRNLIRPEA
+377 VNVRRRNLIPTDA

-405 LDSGDYPR
+405 LDSGDYPL
-413 ILERLVDYIEF
+413 ILERLVDHIEF
-424 ERLER
+424 ERLDR
-429 ELEQRRIDGE
+429 ELAQRRSEGE
-439 LVGLGI
+439 MVGLGI
-445 GMFVEKSGLGPFDD
+445 GMFVEKSGLGPFED
-459 VEITIRDDGS
+459 VQISIRVDGS

-492 DDLDLDYRSIAVVHG
+492 DDLDMDYRNIEVVHG
-507 QTDRISRG
+507 QTDRIARG

-527 GSATRLAADA
+527 GSATRLATDA
-537 VKEVARNL
+537 VKEVARDL
-545 AADLLEAS
+545 AADMLEANA
-553 VEDLEYRA
+553 EDLEYRA

-569 PDRSLTLSEIASASG
+569 PGKTLTLAEIASAHG
-584 GELRAEASFTTD
+584 GTLRAEATFTTD

-602 GAHAVLVSVD
+602 GAHAVVVNVD
-612 PPTGEVEIERYVV
+612 AHTGAVKIERYVV
-625 AYDVGR
+625 AYDVGK

-649 IGGALLEELLYD
+649 VGGSLLEEFLYD
-661 GVGQPLVTSF
+661 SMGQPLVTSF
-671 MDYLMP
+671 MDYLLP
-677 TASET
+677 TASEM
-682 PAVEMLLSEDAP
+682 PAVEVLLSEDAP
-694 SLLNPLGAK
+694 SPLNPLGVK

-716 LATAIEQAIGRP
+716 LATAVEQAIGRP
-728 GAVTGLPVTP
+728 GAVTDLPITP
-738 SMIKAL
+738 SMIKA
-744 MKADPARG
+744 MMESAP

>member
-1 MTLRP
+1 M
-6 GSRRQG
+6 
-12 IIGESVR
+12 IGESVR
-19 RLEDEPLLRGD
+19 RLEDDPLLRGR
-30 ARFVADI
+30 ARFVADV
-37 SFPNEA
+37 SFPNQA
-43 HLRVVRSEVACGEIV
+43 HLRVVRSEIASGLIV
-58 DIDVSDALGADG
+58 HIDISDALRAEG
-70 VVGIWTGEDLAH
+70 VIGVWTGKDLAAV
-82 LPPIDFRQIGY
+82 PPIDFRQIGY
-93 DELLPYRQTVLA
+93 DELLPYRQSVLA
-105 QGSVRYVGEPVA
+105 RGSVRYVGEPVA
-117 IVVAE
+117 VVVAE
-122 DAYLAEDIAELVIV
+122 DAYVAEDIAELVIV
-136 DIEPLDLVPV
+136 DIEPHEMESV

-156 LVDQAFSQAHH
+156 SVDRAFFEADH
-167 VLDLEFTVGRHSG
+167 VLELELTVGRHSG

-188 LARPDPETGQL
+188 LARPDPDSGRL

-216 TMLNLDP
+216 AMLDLEP
-223 HTVVG
+223 HSVIG

-285 AAVDQDGLITAVDDE
+285 AAVNQDGLITAVDDE

-305 GAYVRTHG
+305 GGYVRTHG

-328 SFPAYRSRGQI
+328 AFPAYRSRGHI
-339 VLTNKTP
+339 CLSNKTP

-370 RAVGLDP
+370 RLVGLDP
-377 VNVRRRNLIRPEA
+377 VSVRRRNLISADA
-390 MPFDRQLSVLGTSVV
+390 MPFDRQLAVLGTSVV
-405 LDSGDYPR
+405 LDSGDYSL
-413 ILERLVDYIEF
+413 ILERLISHIDF
-424 ERLER
+424 ERLDR
-429 ELEQRRIDGE
+429 ELAQRRSSGE

-445 GMFVEKSGLGPFDD
+445 GMFVEKSGLGPFED
-459 VEITIRDDGS
+459 VQISIRGNGS
-469 VEVVT
+469 VEVIT

-492 DDLDLDYRSIAVVHG
+492 HDLDLDYRDIEVVHG

-527 GSATRLAADA
+527 GSAARLAADA
-537 VKEVARNL
+537 VKEAALNL
-545 AADLLEAS
+545 VSDLLEANA
-553 VEDLEYRA
+553 EDLEYRA

-569 PDRSLTLSEIASASG
+569 PDRSLTLAEIAAANG

-602 GAHAVLVSVD
+602 GAHAVVVDVD
-612 PPTGEVEIERYVV
+612 PQTGAVDIERYVV

-649 IGGALLEELLYD
+649 IGGALLEEFLYD
-661 GVGQPLVTSF
+661 SAGQPLVTSF

-682 PAVEMLLSEDAP
+682 PAVEVLLSEDAP
-694 SLLNPLGAK
+694 SPLNPLGVK

-716 LATAIEQAIGRP
+716 LASAIEQAIGRP
-728 GAVTGLPVTP
+728 GAVTDLPVTP
-738 SMIKAL
+738 SKLKAL
-744 MKADPARG
+744 MKSDH

>member
-1 MTLRP
+1 M
-6 GSRRQG
+6 
-12 IIGESVR
+12 IGESVR
-19 RLEDEPLLRGD
+19 RLEDDPLLRGR
-30 ARFVADI
+30 ARFVADV
-37 SFPNEA
+37 SFPNEVF
-43 HLRVVRSEVACGEIV
+43 LRVVRSEIASGSIV
-58 DIDVSDALGADG
+58 DIDVSEALQAAG
-70 VVGIWTGEDLAH
+70 VVGVWTGEDLAAV
-82 LPPIDFRQIGY
+82 PPIDFRQIGY
-93 DELLPYRQTVLA
+93 DELLPYRQPVLA
-105 QGSVRYVGEPVA
+105 RESVRYVGEPVA

-122 DAYLAEDIAELVIV
+122 DAYVAEDIAEMVVV
-136 DIEPLDLVPV
+136 DIEPLENESV

-156 LVDQAFSQAHH
+156 SVDQAFYEAHR
-167 VLDLEFTVGRHSG
+167 VLELELTVGRHSG

-188 LARPDPETGQL
+188 LARPDPETGRL

-205 KVPHYTCAAIS
+205 KVPHYTCSAIS
-216 TMLNLDP
+216 AMLNLEP
-223 HTVVG
+223 HSVVG

-285 AAVDQDGLITAVDDE
+285 AAVSRDGLITAVDDE

-328 SFPAYRSRGQI
+328 AFPAYRSRGRI
-339 VLTNKTP
+339 CLSNKTP

-357 ATFVCERV
+357 ATYVCERV

-370 RAVGLDP
+370 RLVGLDP
-377 VNVRRRNLIRPEA
+377 VSVRRRNLIPADA
-390 MPFDRQLSVLGTSVV
+390 MPFDRRLAVLGTSVV
-405 LDSGDYPR
+405 LDSGDYSR
-413 ILERLVDYIEF
+413 ILERLVDHIDF
-424 ERLER
+424 ERLDR
-429 ELEQRRIDGE
+429 ELAQRRSQGE

-459 VEITIRDDGS
+459 VQISIRSDGS

-492 DDLDLDYRSIAVVHG
+492 DDLDMDYRNVEVVHG

-527 GSATRLAADA
+527 GSAARLAADA
-537 VKEVARNL
+537 VKEAALNL
-545 AADLLEAS
+545 ASDLLEANA
-553 VEDLEYRA
+553 EDLEYRA

-569 PDRSLTLSEIASASG
+569 PDRSLTLAEIAAANG

-602 GAHAVLVSVD
+602 GAHAVVVDVD
-612 PPTGEVEIERYVV
+612 PQTGAVDIERYVV

-649 IGGALLEELLYD
+649 IGGALLEEFLYD
-661 GVGQPLVTSF
+661 SAGQPLVTSF

-682 PAVEMLLSEDAP
+682 PAVEVLLSEDAP
-694 SLLNPLGAK
+694 SPLNPLGVK

-716 LATAIEQAIGRP
+716 LASAIEQAIGRP
-728 GAVTGLPVTP
+728 GAVTDLPVTP
-738 SMIKAL
+738 SKLKAL
-744 MKADPARG
+744 MKSNH

>member
-1 MTLRP
+1 M
-6 GSRRQG
+6 
-12 IIGESVR
+12 IGESVL
-19 RLEDEPLLRGD
+19 RLEDGPLLRGR
-30 ARFVADI
+30 ARFVADV
-37 SFPNEA
+37 SFPNEV
-43 HLRVVRSEVACGEIV
+43 HLRVVRSEIACGEIV
-58 DIDVSDALGADG
+58 EIDVSEALQADG
-70 VVGIWTGEDLAH
+70 VVGVWTGEDLAYV
-82 LPPIDFRQIGY
+82 PPIDFRQIGY
-93 DELLPYRQTVLA
+93 DELLPYRQPVLA
-105 QGSVRYVGEPVA
+105 QGTVRYVGEPVA
-117 IVVAE
+117 VVVAE
-122 DAYLAEDIAELVIV
+122 DAYMAEDIAELVIV
-136 DIEPLDLVPV
+136 DIEPSEFEPV
-146 EAMVLESEYG
+146 EAMVLDSKYG
-156 LVDQAFSQAHH
+156 SVDQAFSEADH
-167 VLDLEFTVGRHSG
+167 VLELELTVGRHSG

-188 LARPDPETGQL
+188 IARPDPDSGNL

-223 HTVVG
+223 RSVVG

-236 FGIRGELYPEDVLVA
+236 FGIRGELYPEDMLVA

-285 AAVDQDGLITAVDDE
+285 AAVSGDGTITAVDDE

-328 SFPAYRSRGQI
+328 VFPAYRSRGHI
-339 VLTNKTP
+339 CLSDKTP

-357 ATFVCERV
+357 ATFICERV

-370 RAVGLDP
+370 RSTGLDP
-377 VNVRRRNLIRPEA
+377 VSVRRRNLIAPDA
-390 MPFDRQLSVLGTSVV
+390 MPFDRRLAVLGTSVV

-413 ILERLVDYIEF
+413 ILERLVEHIDY

-429 ELEQRRIDGE
+429 ELTQRRLAGE
-439 LVGLGI
+439 LVGLGL
-445 GMFVEKSGLGPFDD
+445 GMFVEKSGLGPYDD
-459 VEITIRDDGS
+459 VHISVHGDGT

-492 DDLDLDYRSIAVVHG
+492 NDLDMDYRDIEVVHG
-507 QTDRISRG
+507 QTDRIARG

-527 GSATRLAADA
+527 GSATHLAADA
-537 VKEVARNL
+537 IKEVALDL
-545 AADLLEAS
+545 AADMLEANA
-553 VEDLEYRA
+553 EDLEYRG

-569 PDRSLTLSEIASASG
+569 PDRALTLAEIAAASG
-584 GELRAEASFTTD
+584 EPLRAEASFTTD

-602 GAHAVLVSVD
+602 GAHAVVVNVD
-612 PPTGEVEIERYVV
+612 PHTGEVEIERYVV

-649 IGGALLEELLYD
+649 IGGALLEEFLYD
-661 GVGQPLVTSF
+661 SAGQPLVTSF

-694 SLLNPLGAK
+694 SPLNPLGVK

-728 GAVTGLPVTP
+728 GAVTELPVTP

-744 MKADPARG
+744 MKSAL

>member
-1 MTLRP
+1 M
-6 GSRRQG
+6 
-12 IIGESVR
+12 
-19 RLEDEPLLRGD
+19 
-30 ARFVADI
+30 
-37 SFPNEA
+37 
-43 HLRVVRSEVACGEIV
+43 VRSEVACGEIV
-58 DIDVSDALGADG
+58 DIDVSEALQADG
-70 VVGIWTGEDLAH
+70 VVGVWTGEDLAAV
-82 LPPIDFRQIGY
+82 PPIDFRQIGY
-93 DELLPYRQTVLA
+93 DELLPYRQPVLA
-105 QGSVRYVGEPVA
+105 QGMVRYVGEPVA
-117 IVVAE
+117 VVVAE
-122 DAYLAEDIAELVIV
+122 DAYMAEDIAELVIV
-136 DIEPLDLVPV
+136 DIEPHDFEPV
-146 EAMVLESEYG
+146 EAMVLDSEYG
-156 LVDQAFSQAHH
+156 PVAQAFSEAHH
-167 VLDLEFTVGRHSG
+167 VLELELSVGRHSG

-188 LARPDPETGQL
+188 IARPDPDSGIL

-216 TMLNLDP
+216 AMLDLEP
-223 HTVVG
+223 PSVVG
-228 RECAVGGG
+228 RECSVGGG

-262 WIEDRREHLI
+262 WIEDRREYLI

-280 RHRIR
+280 RHRIK
-285 AAVDQDGLITAVDDE
+285 AAVSRDGTITAVDDE

-328 SFPAYRSRGQI
+328 VFPAYRSRGHI
-339 VLTNKTP
+339 CLSNKTP

-357 ATFVCERV
+357 ATFICERV

-370 RAVGLDP
+370 RTTGIDP
-377 VNVRRRNLIRPEA
+377 VNARLRNLITPDA
-390 MPFDRQLSVLGTSVV
+390 MPFDRQLAVLGTSVV
-405 LDSGDYPR
+405 LDSGDYPL
-413 ILERLVDYIEF
+413 ILERLVDHIDY

-429 ELEQRRIDGE
+429 ELNQRRSAGE
-439 LVGLGI
+439 LVGLGL

-459 VEITIRDDGS
+459 VQISVRGDGT
-469 VEVVT
+469 VEVIT
-474 GAASVGQGIET
+474 GAASVGQGVET
-485 VIAQICA
+485 VVAQICA
-492 DDLDLDYRSIAVVHG
+492 DALEMDYRNIEVVHG

-527 GSATRLAADA
+527 GSAAQLAADA
-537 VKEVARNL
+537 VKEVAIDH
-545 AADLLEAS
+545 AADMLEAS
-553 VEDLEYRA
+553 AGDLEYRS

-569 PDRSLTLSEIASASG
+569 PDRSFTLAEIAVAQG
-584 GELRAEASFTTD
+584 GELQAEASFTTD

-602 GAHAVLVSVD
+602 GAHAVVVNVD
-612 PPTGEVEIERYVV
+612 PQTGAVEIERYVV

-631 AINPML
+631 AVNPML

-649 IGGALLEELLYD
+649 IGGALLEEFLYD
-661 GVGQPLVTSF
+661 GAGQPLVTSF

-694 SLLNPLGAK
+694 SPLNPLGVK

-716 LATAIEQAIGRP
+716 LATAIEQAIGQP
-728 GAVTGLPVTP
+728 GAVTDLPVTP

-744 MKADPARG
+744 MKSAP

>member
-1 MTLRP
+1 M
-6 GSRRQG
+6 
-12 IIGESVR
+12 IGESVR
-19 RLEDEPLLRGD
+19 RLEDDPLLRGR
-30 ARFVADI
+30 ARFIADI
-37 SFPNEA
+37 SFPNQV
-43 HLRVVRSEVACGEIV
+43 HLRVVRSEIARGLIV
-58 DIDVSDALGADG
+58 NIDVSEALRADG
-70 VVGIWTGEDLAH
+70 VIGVWTGEDLASV
-82 LPPIDFRQIGY
+82 PPIDFRQIGY
-93 DELLPYRQTVLA
+93 DELLPYRQPVLA
-105 QGSVRYVGEPVA
+105 RGSVRYVGEPVA
-117 IVVAE
+117 VVVAE
-122 DAYLAEDIAELVIV
+122 DAYVAEDIAELVIV
-136 DIEPLDLVPV
+136 DIEPHEMEPV

-156 LVDQAFSQAHH
+156 PVDQAFSEADH
-167 VLDLEFTVGRHSG
+167 VLELEFTVGRHSG

-188 LARPDPETGQL
+188 LARPDPDSGRL

-216 TMLNLDP
+216 AMLDLEP
-223 HTVVG
+223 HSVVG

-285 AAVDQDGLITAVDDE
+285 AAVSRDGLITAVDDE

-328 SFPAYRSRGQI
+328 AFPAYRSRGRI
-339 VLTNKTP
+339 CLSNKTP

-357 ATFVCERV
+357 ATYVCERV

-370 RAVGLDP
+370 RVVGLDP
-377 VNVRRRNLIRPEA
+377 VSVRRRNLIRADA
-390 MPFDRQLSVLGTSVV
+390 MPFDRQLAVLGTSVV
-405 LDSGDYPR
+405 LDSGDYSR
-413 ILERLVDYIEF
+413 ILERLVDHIDF
-424 ERLER
+424 ERLDR
-429 ELEQRRIDGE
+429 ELARRRSQGE

-445 GMFVEKSGLGPFDD
+445 GMFVEKSGLGPFED
-459 VEITIRDDGS
+459 VRISIRGDGS

-492 DDLDLDYRSIAVVHG
+492 DDLDMDYRNVEVVHG

-527 GSATRLAADA
+527 GSATRLATDA
-537 VKEVARNL
+537 VKEVARDL
-545 AADLLEAS
+545 ATEMLEANE
-553 VEDLEYRA
+553 EDLEYRA

-569 PDRSLTLSEIASASG
+569 PDRSLTLAEIASASG
-584 GELRAEASFTTD
+584 KELRAEASFTTD

-602 GAHAVLVSVD
+602 GAHAVVVD
-612 PPTGEVEIERYVV
+612 IDPHTGAVNIERYVV

-649 IGGALLEELLYD
+649 IGGALLEEFLYD
-661 GVGQPLVTSF
+661 SAGQPLVTSF

-682 PAVEMLLSEDAP
+682 PAVEVLLSEDAP
-694 SLLNPLGAK
+694 SPLNPLGVK

-728 GAVTGLPVTP
+728 GAVTELPVTP

-744 MKADPARG
+744 MKSDH

>member
-1 MTLRP
+1 M
-6 GSRRQG
+6 
-12 IIGESVR
+12 IGESVR
-19 RLEDEPLLRGD
+19 RLEDRPLLLGR
-30 ARFVADI
+30 AKFIADV

-43 HLRVVRSEVACGEIV
+43 HLRVVRSEVASGLIV
-58 DIDVSDALGADG
+58 DIDVSEALQSSG
-70 VVGIWTGEDLAH
+70 VVGVWTGEDLAPV
-82 LPPIDFRQIGY
+82 PPIDFRQIGY
-93 DELLPYRQTVLA
+93 DELVPYRQPVLA
-105 QGSVRYVGEPVA
+105 RESVRYVGEPVA

-122 DAYLAEDIAELVIV
+122 DAYVAEDIAELVVV
-136 DIEPLDLVPV
+136 DIEPLEIEPV
-146 EAMVLESEYG
+146 EAMLLESEYG
-156 LVDQAFSQAHH
+156 SVDQAFSEAHRI
-167 VLDLEFTVGRHSG
+167 LELELTVGRHSG

-188 LARPDPETGQL
+188 LARPNPDTGRL

-216 TMLNLDP
+216 AMLDLEP
-223 HTVVG
+223 HSVVG

-236 FGIRGELYPEDVLVA
+236 FGIRGELYPEDVLVS

-280 RHRIR
+280 RHLVK
-285 AAVDQDGLITAVDDE
+285 AAVSRDGLITAVDDE

-328 SFPAYRSRGQI
+328 AFPAYRSRGHI
-339 VLTNKTP
+339 CLSNKTP

-365 VEAAA
+365 VEAVA
-370 RAVGLDP
+370 RVMGLDP
-377 VNVRRRNLIRPEA
+377 VTVRRRNLISADA

-405 LDSGDYPR
+405 LDSGDYPL
-413 ILERLVDYIEF
+413 ILDRMVDHIEF
-424 ERLER
+424 ERLDR
-429 ELEQRRIDGE
+429 ELAQRRADGE

-445 GMFVEKSGLGPFDD
+445 GMFVEKSGLGPFED
-459 VEITIRDDGS
+459 VQISIRENGS

-485 VIAQICA
+485 IIAQICA
-492 DDLDLDYRSIAVVHG
+492 DDLDMDYRNIEVIHG

-515 MGAFASRVTVMT
+515 LGAFASRVTVMT
-527 GSATRLAADA
+527 GSATRLVTDA
-537 VKEVARNL
+537 VKRIARDVAS
-545 AADLLEAS
+545 DILEAS
-553 VEDLEYRA
+553 AEDLEYRA

-569 PDRSLTLSEIASASG
+569 PDRSLTLGEIAAAIG
-584 GELRAEASFTTD
+584 GELRAEASFTAD

-602 GAHAVLVSVD
+602 GAHAVVVD
-612 PPTGEVEIERYVV
+612 IDPHTGAVKIERYVV

-649 IGGALLEELLYD
+649 IGGALLEEFLYD
-661 GVGQPLVTSF
+661 SQGQPLVTSF

-682 PAVEMLLSEDAP
+682 PAVEVLLSEDAP
-694 SLLNPLGAK
+694 SPHNPLGAK

-716 LATAIEQAIGRP
+716 LASAIEQAIGRP
-728 GAVTGLPVTP
+728 GTVTDLPITA
-738 SMIKAL
+738 SKIKAL
-744 MKADPARG
+744 MKSAP

>member
-1 MTLRP
+1 M
-6 GSRRQG
+6 
-12 IIGESVR
+12 IGESVR
-19 RLEDEPLLRGD
+19 RLEDDPLLRGR
-30 ARFVADI
+30 ARFIADV
-37 SFPNEA
+37 SFPNQA
-43 HLRVVRSEVACGEIV
+43 YLRVVRSEIARGLIV
-58 DIDVSDALGADG
+58 DIDVSEALRADG
-70 VVGIWTGEDLAH
+70 VIGVWTGEDLASV
-82 LPPIDFRQIGY
+82 PPIDFRQIGY
-93 DELLPYRQTVLA
+93 DELVPYRQPVLA
-105 QGSVRYVGEPVA
+105 RESVRYVGEPVA
-117 IVVAE
+117 VVVAE
-122 DAYLAEDIAELVIV
+122 DAYVAEDIAELVIV
-136 DIEPLDLVPV
+136 DIEPHEIEPV

-156 LVDQAFSQAHH
+156 SVEQAFLEADH
-167 VLDLEFTVGRHSG
+167 VLELELTVGRHSG

-188 LARPDPETGQL
+188 IARPDPESGRL
-199 ELHGAS
+199 ELHGAA

-216 TMLNLDP
+216 AMLNLEP
-223 HTVVG
+223 HSVIG

-285 AAVDQDGLITAVDDE
+285 AAVNRDGSIAAVDDE

-328 SFPAYRSRGQI
+328 AFPAYRSRGHI
-339 VLTNKTP
+339 CLSNKTP

-370 RAVGLDP
+370 RLVGLDP
-377 VNVRRRNLIRPEA
+377 VSIRRRNLISADA
-390 MPFDRQLSVLGTSVV
+390 MPFDRQLAVLGTSVV
-405 LDSGDYPR
+405 LDSGDYSR
-413 ILERLVDYIEF
+413 ILDRLVDHIDF
-424 ERLER
+424 ERIAR
-429 ELEQRRIDGE
+429 ELDQRRADGE
-439 LVGLGI
+439 LAGLGI

-459 VEITIRDDGS
+459 VQISIRGDGT

-474 GAASVGQGIET
+474 GAASVGQGVET

-492 DDLDLDYRSIAVVHG
+492 DDLDMDYRDIEVVHG

-515 MGAFASRVTVMT
+515 LGAFASRVTVMS
-527 GSATRLAADA
+527 GSATRLATDA
-537 VKEVARNL
+537 VKEVARDVASN
-545 AADLLEAS
+545 LLEANA
-553 VEDLEYRA
+553 EDLEYRA

-569 PDRSLTLSEIASASG
+569 PDRSLTLVEIAKASG

-602 GAHAVLVSVD
+602 GAHAVVVEVD
-612 PPTGEVEIERYVV
+612 PNTGAVEIERYVV
-625 AYDVGR
+625 AYDVGK

-649 IGGALLEELLYD
+649 VGGALLEEFLYD
-661 GVGQPLVTSF
+661 SAGQPLVTSF

-682 PAVEMLLSEDAP
+682 PAVEVLLSEDAP
-694 SLLNPLGAK
+694 SPLNPLGVK

-728 GAVTGLPVTP
+728 GAVTDLPITP

-744 MKADPARG
+744 MKSDH

>member
-12 IIGESVR
+12 AIGESVR
-19 RLEDEPLLRGD
+19 RLEDGPLLRGD

-58 DIDVSDALGADG
+58 DIDVSEARRADG
-70 VVGIWTGEDLAH
+70 VVGVWTGEDLAAV
-82 LPPIDFRQIGY
+82 PPIDFRQIGY
-93 DELLPYRQTVLA
+93 DELLPYRQPVLA
-105 QGSVRYVGEPVA
+105 RGSVRYVGEPVA

-122 DAYLAEDIAELVIV
+122 DAYGAEDIAELVMV
-136 DIEPLDLVPV
+136 DIEPFDFEPV
-146 EAMVLESEYG
+146 EAMVLDSEYG
-156 LVDQAFSQAHH
+156 SVDQAFSEARY
-167 VLDLEFTVGRHSG
+167 VLELELTVGRHSG

-188 LARPDPETGQL
+188 VARPDPETGRL

-205 KVPHYTCAAIS
+205 KVPHYTCSAIS
-216 TMLNLDP
+216 AMLNLDP
-223 HTVVG
+223 RSVVG

-285 AAVDQDGLITAVDDE
+285 AAVDEEGLITAVDDE

-328 SFPAYRSRGQI
+328 AFPAYRSRGHI
-339 VLTNKTP
+339 CLSSKTP

-370 RAVGLDP
+370 RLVGLDP
-377 VNVRRRNLIRPEA
+377 VSIRRRNLISADA

-405 LDSGDYPR
+405 LDSGDYSR
-413 ILERLVDYIEF
+413 ILDRLVDHIEF
-424 ERLER
+424 EQLEGD
-429 ELEQRRIDGE
+429 LARRRSEGE

-445 GMFVEKSGLGPFDD
+445 GLFVEKSGLGPFDD
-459 VEITIRDDGS
+459 VEIAVRGDGS

-492 DDLDLDYRSIAVVHG
+492 DDLDMDYRNIEVVHG

-537 VKEVARNL
+537 VKEVARVL
-545 AADLLEAS
+545 ASEMLEAS
-553 VEDLEYRA
+553 AEDLEYRA

-569 PDRSLTLSEIASASG
+569 PDRALTLAEIASARG
-584 GELRAEASFTTD
+584 GELRAEASFTTG

-602 GAHAVLVSVD
+602 GVHAVVVDVD
-612 PPTGEVEIERYVV
+612 PHTGAVTIERYVV
-625 AYDVGR
+625 AYDVGK

-649 IGGALLEELLYD
+649 IGGALLEEFLYD
-661 GVGQPLVTSF
+661 GAGQPLVTSF

-694 SLLNPLGAK
+694 SPLNPLGVK

-716 LATAIEQAIGRP
+716 LATAIEQAVSRP
-728 GAVTGLPVTP
+728 GAVTDLPVTP
-738 SMIKAL
+738 TMIKAL
-744 MKADPARG
+744 MKAAPGGG